1 MGKVDLMDVR
11 TAIKKGWLR
20 CEFTRDYIYLI
31 DTETGERIVIKEI
44 TWMEALNYTQEVARA
59 MGVIKRT
66 ESIDGQ

>member
-31 DTETGERIVIKEI
+31 DTENGERIVIKEI
-44 TWMEALNYTQEVARA
+44 TCTEALDYTQEVARA
-59 MGVIKRT
+59 FGAIKRT
-66 ESIDGQ
+66 ERA